1 MYMVFLVL
9 HDRKH
14 TDAVLAE
21 WTRVGVNGAT
31 LMDSVG
37 AYRLR
42 KRIPGRYAYT
52 TASTEEINQSI
63 FAIVPDEAMALNALA
78 ATEAVIDDLSRPET
92 GVFSYWPLT
101 SVKGISKTPQGG
113 KGE

>member
-1 MYMVFLVL
+1 M
-9 HDRKH
+9 
-14 TDAVLAE
+14 T
-21 WTRVGVNGAT
+21 GVQTCA
-31 LMDSVG
+31 LPIFG

-78 ATEAVIDDLSRPET
+78 ATEAVIGDLSRPET

-101 SVKGISKTPQGG
+101 SVKGISKAPQGG